1 MFFQS
6 VIFFQPLVVETFGG
20 WDSDALAYLKKIARQ
35 AARRW
40 GKNDALEIKNF
51 FQKLSV
57 SLQRSNAALLVD
69 RDIPD
74 RVANDNEHLLA

>member
-1 MFFQS
+1 M
-6 VIFFQPLVVETFGG
+6 VETFGG
-20 WDSDALAYLKKIARQ
+20 WDGDALTYLKKIARQ

-69 RDIPD
+69 RDIPE
-74 RVANDNEHLLA
+74 RVTNDNDHLLA

>member
-1 MFFQS
+1 MGAG
-6 VIFFQPLVVETFGG
+6 IFFQPLVVETFGG
-20 WDSDALAYLKKIARQ
+20 WDKDATTYLKKIARQ

-57 SLQRSNAALLVD
+57 SLQRGNTALLVD
-69 RDIPD
+69 RDLPEH
-74 RVANDNEHLLA
+74 VSNENGFHLV